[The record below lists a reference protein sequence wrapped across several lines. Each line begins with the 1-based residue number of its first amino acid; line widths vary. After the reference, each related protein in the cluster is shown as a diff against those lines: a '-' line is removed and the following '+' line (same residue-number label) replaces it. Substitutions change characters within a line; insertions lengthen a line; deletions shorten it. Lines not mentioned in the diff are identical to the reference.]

1 MSNYYEYLKSKPIY
15 YSIIVYGFIFLVF
28 LKFFMDVW
36 GYNYILKYKSNNPE
50 NIVEGCAYYSGKSK
64 SKYNQ
69 GYYIVVNGYVYD
81 TQFVLIHKFP
91 SGLTLSNF
99 EKDIDKDHFSCHKIK
114 YVELN
119 LILTRK
125 IFIYDYV
132 LN

>member
-1 MSNYYEYLKSKPIY
+1 MRNYHDHIKAQSKLFKFV
-15 YSIIVYGFIFLVF
+15 VYGFMVWIILW
-28 LKFFMDVW
+28 LFMGVW
-36 GYNYILKYKSNNPE
+36 GYNYVLKYKSNNPE
-50 NIVEGCAYYSGKSK
+50 NIIEGCAYYSGKSK

-119 LILTRK
+119 LVLTKK
-125 IFIYDYV
+125 IFIYDY
-132 LN
+132 LPN